1 MLSIPGQPLLDK
13 NRLIGGCTRLAIAVD
28 GARLRAEV
36 DALPERFWGSRGG
49 RVGVHNPAQAV
60 FLRGHAPAEGD
71 LPIEEREALAFLPYV
86 RELIEQRIPAP
97 PMRCLLAKLPGGAVI
112 APHVDQAPY
121 FSQTIRIHV
130 PIVTHDRMWMV
141 CAGVCYR
148 MAEGEVWALNNS
160 TVHAVWNADPE
171 RARTH
176 LICDFLLT
184 DQLAHLLATG
194 ERALGVDE
202 PQVRERL
209 LGAQAASASAA

>member
-13 NRLIGGCTRLAIAVD
+13 NRLIGGCVRLAVPID
-28 GARLRAEV
+28 GARLRDEIG
-36 DALPERFWGSRGG
+36 ALPDRFWGSRGG

-71 LPIEEREALAFLPYV
+71 LPVEDREALSFLPCV
-86 RELIEQRIPAP
+86 RELIEQRIPST

-112 APHVDQAPY
+112 APHIDQAPY

-141 CAGVCYR
+141 CAGSCYR

-160 TVHAVWNADPE
+160 TIHAVWNADPE

-176 LICDFLLT
+176 LICDFLASAALVR
-184 DQLAHLLATG
+184 LLANG
-194 ERALGVDE
+194 ERDLGTDE
-202 PQVRERL
+202 PAVRERL